1 MTENK
6 CTPFQ
11 SGNPVFDAFVTI
23 VCVKNPEMD
32 IWDEIHSKLLSLAA
46 KEPGKLQRRS
56 HGIPCEEHSCTGDQN
71 TDEQQRF
78 EEARKS
84 A

>member
-6 CTPFQ
+6 CQPFH

-46 KEPGKLQRRS
+46 KEPGKMQRHS
-56 HGIPCEEHSCTGDQN
+56 HCVPCEAESCGGNQHAT
-71 TDEQQRF
+71 EQQRLD
-78 EEARKS
+78 EARK
-84 A
+84 AT